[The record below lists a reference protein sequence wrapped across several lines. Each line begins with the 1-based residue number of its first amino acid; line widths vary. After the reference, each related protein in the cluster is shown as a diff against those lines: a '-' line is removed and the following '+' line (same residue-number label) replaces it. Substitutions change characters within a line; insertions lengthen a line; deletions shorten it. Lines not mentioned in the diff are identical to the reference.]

1 MNILISNDD
10 GIHAQGI
17 KALESKISTL
27 GKTFVVAPDRNCSGA
42 ATSLSID
49 KPLRIHQFNDNHI
62 AVEGTPTDCVH
73 LATTGIL
80 PTPPDIVI
88 SGINKGSNLSDDV
101 WYSGTVAAAR
111 EGRNLGLTAMAF
123 SLCTEGATQYHFDAA
138 SEVAYELVKHQIT
151 HGLPKGM
158 LLNINIPNCPIDEIQ
173 GYHITR
179 LGARHKPGQA
189 IVDTDPRGRA
199 LYWIGKVGDPK
210 DASKGTDF
218 YAIKNRFVSI
228 TPLSLCMTLS
238 TAIDDLEHWMGSLS
252 KSMS

>member
-17 KALESKISTL
+17 QALESKIALL
-27 GKTFVVAPDRNCSGA
+27 GNTFVVAPDRNCSGA

-49 KPLRIHQFNDNHI
+49 KPLRIHRFKDNHI

-80 PTPPDIVI
+80 PVSPDIVI

-123 SLCTEGATQYHFDAA
+123 SLCTEGATQYHFDSAA
-138 SEVAYELVKHQIT
+138 EVAYELVKHQIN

-158 LLNINIPNCPIDEIQ
+158 LLNINIPNCPIEEIQ

-179 LGARHKPGQA
+179 LGARHKPGKA
-189 IVDTDPRGRA
+189 IIETDPRGRP

-210 DASKGTDF
+210 DASEGTDF
-218 YAIKNRFVSI
+218 HAIAHRFVSI
-228 TPLSLCMTLS
+228 TPLALCITLNS
-238 TAIDDLEHWMGSLS
+238 AIGDLEDWVGHLS
-252 KSMS
+252 KSLL